1 MKTLNSILTLLLL
14 ICFVY
19 SCKNKT
25 EVITK
30 TVENGKTEAVR
41 VDQKQM
47 KNANDLENFTAAK
60 FTIKG
65 MTCEI
70 GCAKSI
76 EKKLAKM
83 DGMYKAKVD
92 FEMELATVEFDTKKI
107 STEDLISTVKSVSD
121 SYSAQD
127 VIITK

>member
-47 KNANDLENFTAAK
+47 KNANDSENFTEAK

-70 GCAKSI
+70 GCAKAI

-83 DGMYKAKVD
+83 DGMFKAKVD
-92 FEMELATVEFDTKKI
+92 FEMELANVEFDTKKI
-107 STEDLISTVKSVSD
+107 STEDLVSTVKSVSD

-127 VIITK
+127 VIIIK

>member
-47 KNANDLENFTAAK
+47 KNANDSENFTAAK

-70 GCAKSI
+70 GCAKAI

-83 DGMYKAKVD
+83 DGMYNAKVD

-127 VIITK
+127 VIIIK